1 MITTIE
7 KLGDTN
13 FVMLTTSIVYDIL
26 KENKID
32 TKIPQFYRK
41 VLMDYSSIQVR
52 DCLESIIKQYGSLEN
67 FEYCQNNFLSKGR
80 IPDMLVEG
88 YSEAITKFVSN
99 TLMKEYIQNLVS
111 KIILSFFNKVSFLKY
126 YEEVQKLL
134 MDNAIDISD
143 ANIDTNVFNKFNLSE
158 RYFNLAEEDK
168 EKASVEIKKLN
179 KLLEENKFENNE
191 ELFNNYLGCIIFKYI
206 WKYNKS
212 INASTGRKT
221 YEKFKDDIDLEI
233 NKIITENISFIQEL
247 KGNISSAYFIPR
259 PKLDSDDA
267 IVFLSVVLS
276 EFGTHNQGCW
286 SFKQMYNKLGGNYT
300 GKDIRVEL
308 FRYMSETEP
317 EDVVNFSFAIADSFI
332 DNYGS
337 DNELYERIADIKKI
351 YTGKIFNGKLKIKDD
366 KDIQNLVL
374 YSFIYSYGKD
384 YPIFGGDRNGEILGS
399 ATPISIDESIN
410 DVNHFKGFLDLES
423 MQIENILLV
432 DVFNSGLYMRVEDNR
447 VYLICKSDLFNSY
460 LEVFSFDLKVDNMRS
475 LLGVEEKLSA
485 LFDDN
490 VDYLEVFSYFDLK
503 VKKNSI
509 LQFVSGWIDTINNF
523 GKPAYYDFDENGSD
537 IKKYMFND
545 LNKFKIFE
553 KHQVKHE
560 DFSRYCAQCVKD
572 TVSTNFTDLY
582 ILVESFNGKKFL
594 FNLLTAAYSEVT
606 CALYY
611 KKLQEK
617 GIYELER
624 REVHDGIDSIEGIEY
639 YELKPS
645 EYTVKLEN
653 ILNKDRKFEQPRID
667 KFIEAPIL
675 LIDLNIK
682 KMFSYLIILIK
693 LGYMGSECIKLSD
706 DFSSADYVT
715 RLEELSQELDEDLSY
730 DDTVFL
736 KKVLS
741 SISFNFNF
749 IFDNI
754 KMCNCMVKDL
764 DLKDYLGYFI
774 ERIGESLTIYNFRS
788 LDEELR
794 ISNVFYMDY
803 IENFNFEFTEYGLL
817 EKNVYSALSDDLA
830 RCGKVGKDL
839 SVSQLSEVSEYI
851 FAYVF
856 YSIIILERQRI
867 QEYAENVKN
876 RKVNVD
882 VLEEDLEQELEQK
895 ENEYREKESL
905 TREKR
910 PVKVSDKEEKPREI
924 EQVKIRKNS
933 LTEEELDVINS
944 IDTGVMDNILSS
956 ENLVGVKVLSL
967 NSLFVKN
974 ISRVFKGNKSL
985 ERVKPT
991 YSVKSWPV
999 RGYTRVS
1006 KNGKITYVEPGRRH
1020 RSKELLGKDTVE
1032 YQQKVLTEGSLLK
1045 NIETLDE
1052 TNLFK

>member
-1 MITTIE
+1 MITSVE
-7 KLGDTN
+7 KFGDTN
-13 FVMLTTSIVYDIL
+13 FAMLTTSIVYDIL

-32 TKIPQFYRK
+32 TKMPHFYRK
-41 VLMDYSSIQVR
+41 VLMDYSSIQVK
-52 DCLESIIKQYGSLEN
+52 DCLDSIIKQYGSLEN
-67 FEYCQNNFLSKGR
+67 FEYCKNNFLDKGK
-80 IPDMLVEG
+80 IPDMLVEA
-88 YSEAITKFVSN
+88 YTKSLTQFITQTLLKNYIQDLVSN
-99 TLMKEYIQNLVS
+99 
-111 KIILSFFNKVSFLKY
+111 IILSFFNKVSFLKY
-126 YEEVQKLL
+126 YEKVQELL
-134 MDNAIDISD
+134 IDSTVDVSDDNI
-143 ANIDTNVFNKFNLSE
+143 NINIFNKLNLPE
-158 RYFNLAEEDK
+158 RYFNLTEEDK
-168 EKASVEIKKLN
+168 EKASVEIKKFN
-179 KLLEENKFENNE
+179 KLLEENKFENNQ
-191 ELFNNYLGCIIFKYI
+191 ELSNNYLGCIIFKYI
-206 WKYNKS
+206 WKYNKG
-212 INASTGRKT
+212 INESTGRKT
-221 YEKFKDDIDLEI
+221 YEKFKDDIDSEI

-259 PKLDSDDA
+259 TELDSDDA

-286 SFKQMYNKLGGNYT
+286 SFQQMYNKLGDNYT
-300 GKDIRVEL
+300 NEDIRVEL

-317 EDVVNFSFAIADSFI
+317 EDVVNFSFAIANSFAE
-332 DNYGS
+332 NYGS
-337 DNELYERIADIKKI
+337 DTELYERIANIEKI
-351 YTGKIFNGKLKIKDD
+351 YTGKIFNGKLKIKDA
-366 KDIQNLVL
+366 KDIRNLIL

-384 YPIFGGDRNGEILGS
+384 YPVFSGDTKGELLGNFV
-399 ATPISIDESIN
+399 PISVDDSIDDI
-410 DVNHFKGFLDLES
+410 NHFKGFLDLEN
-423 MQIENILLV
+423 MQIDDILVV
-432 DVFNSGLYMRVEDNR
+432 DIINSGLYMRVKGSR
-447 VYLICKSDLFNSY
+447 VYLIYKSKLFNSY
-460 LEVFSFDLKVDNMRS
+460 LEVFSFDLRVDDMQS
-475 LLGVEEKLSA
+475 LLSVEEKLSS

-490 VDYLEVFSYFDLK
+490 VDYLKVFDYFDLK

-523 GKPAYYDFDENGSD
+523 GKPAYYDFDENGSQ

-545 LNKFKIFE
+545 LSKFKIFE
-553 KHQVKHE
+553 KYQVKQE
-560 DFSRYCAQCVKD
+560 DFSLYCASCLKG
-572 TVSTNFTDLY
+572 TVSTNFSDLY
-582 ILVESFNGKKFL
+582 ILVESFHGKKFI
-594 FNLLTAAYSEVT
+594 FKLLVAAYSEIT

-611 KKLQEK
+611 SKLQEK
-617 GIYELER
+617 GLYELER
-624 REVHDGIDSIEGIEY
+624 REVHEGIDILEGIEY
-639 YELKPS
+639 FSLKS
-645 EYTVKLEN
+645 DEYTVKLEN
-653 ILNKDRKFEQPRID
+653 ILNKARKFEQPRID
-667 KFIEAPIL
+667 KFMEAPIL
-675 LIDLNIK
+675 LVDLNKK

-693 LGYMGSECIKLSD
+693 LGYMGSEFVKLSD
-706 DFSSADYVT
+706 EFSDGDYVT
-715 RLEELSQELDEDLSY
+715 RLEKLSQELDEDLSY

-876 RKVNVD
+876 RKVNVE
-882 VLEEDLEQELEQK
+882 VVEEDLEPELEQK

-910 PVKVSDKEEKPREI
+910 PVKVSDKKEKPREI